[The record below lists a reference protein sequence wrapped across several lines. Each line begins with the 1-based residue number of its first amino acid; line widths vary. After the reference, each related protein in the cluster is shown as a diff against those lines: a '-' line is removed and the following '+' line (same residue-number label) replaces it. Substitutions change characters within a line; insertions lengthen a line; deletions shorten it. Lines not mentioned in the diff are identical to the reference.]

1 MRENLYNEKI
11 KEGMMDK
18 MKNEKGMTYLT
29 LLIILVILAVVI
41 VAIVFFIK
49 GEYQQETIENRK
61 TDLLLVQ
68 GKVTMLEEMV
78 VAKREGAAYIGKK
91 VVDNKENEQI
101 KTLLEKGIIAE
112 NEENFDSY
120 YLLEK
125 EDLDALGL
133 SQLELKE
140 GEVYVVNYKTGE
152 VMMTVPVTIENTEYY
167 TLSSIRERDEKLN
180 AEAGTSTENVADE
193 NVAETT
199 ENEESTE
206 NNAEEQAPQNNE
218 EE

>member
-1 MRENLYNEKI
+1 MRE
-11 KEGMMDK
+11 
-18 MKNEKGMTYLT
+18 EKGMTYLT
-29 LLIILVILAVVI
+29 LLIVLVILAIVI

-49 GEYQQETIENRK
+49 GEYQQETIEDRK
-61 TDLLLVQ
+61 TDLLLVE

-78 VAKREGAAYIGKK
+78 VAKREGATYIGKK
-91 VVDNKENEQI
+91 VADNKENEKI

-112 NEENFDSY
+112 EEENFDSY

-140 GEVYVVNYKTGE
+140 GEAYVVNYKTGE

-180 AEAGTSTENVADE
+180 AEAGENTANIAEE
-193 NVAETT
+193 NAAETT
-199 ENEESTE
+199 NVEETE
-206 NNAEEQAPQNNE
+206 NNE

>member
-1 MRENLYNEKI
+1 MRE
-11 KEGMMDK
+11 
-18 MKNEKGMTYLT
+18 EKGMTYLT
-29 LLIILVILAVVI
+29 LLIVLVILAIVI

-61 TDLLLVQ
+61 TNLLLVQ
-68 GKVTMLEEMV
+68 GKVTMLEEMM

-91 VVDNKENEQI
+91 VADNKENEKI
-101 KTLLEKGIIAE
+101 KTLLEKGIITE
-112 NEENFDSY
+112 DEENFDSY

-140 GEVYVVNYKTGE
+140 GEAYVVNYKTGE

-180 AEAGTSTENVADE
+180 AEAGENTANIAEE
-193 NVAETT
+193 NAAETT
-199 ENEESTE
+199 NVEETE
-206 NNAEEQAPQNNE
+206 NNE

>member
-1 MRENLYNEKI
+1 MRE
-11 KEGMMDK
+11 
-18 MKNEKGMTYLT
+18 EKGMTYLT
-29 LLIILVILAVVI
+29 LLIVLVILAIVI

-49 GEYQQETIENRK
+49 GEYQQETIEDRK
-61 TDLLLVQ
+61 TNLLLVE

-78 VAKREGAAYIGKK
+78 VAKREGATYIGKK
-91 VVDNKENEQI
+91 VADNKENEKI

-112 NEENFDSY
+112 EEENFDSY

-140 GEVYVVNYKTGE
+140 GEAYVVNYKTGE

-180 AEAGTSTENVADE
+180 AETGENTANIAEE
-193 NVAETT
+193 NAAETT
-199 ENEESTE
+199 NVEETE
-206 NNAEEQAPQNNE
+206 NNE

>member
-1 MRENLYNEKI
+1 
-11 KEGMMDK
+11 MDK

-91 VVDNKENEQI
+91 VADNKENEQI
-101 KTLLEKGIIAE
+101 KTLFEKGIIAE

-140 GEVYVVNYKTGE
+140 GEAYVVNYKTGE

-180 AEAGTSTENVADE
+180 AEAGTSTENVA
-193 NVAETT
+193 ETT

-206 NNAEEQAPQNNE
+206 NNAEEQAP
-218 EE
+218 

>member
-1 MRENLYNEKI
+1 MRE
-11 KEGMMDK
+11 
-18 MKNEKGMTYLT
+18 EKGMTYLT
-29 LLIILVILAVVI
+29 LLIVLVILAIVI

-49 GEYQQETIENRK
+49 GEYQQETIEDRK
-61 TDLLLVQ
+61 TNLLLVE

-91 VVDNKENEQI
+91 VADNKENEKI
-101 KTLLEKGIIAE
+101 KNLLEKGIIAE
-112 NEENFDSY
+112 DEENFDSY

-140 GEVYVVNYKTGE
+140 GEAYVVNYKTGE

-180 AEAGTSTENVADE
+180 AETGENTANIAEE
-193 NVAETT
+193 NAAETT
-199 ENEESTE
+199 NVEETE
-206 NNAEEQAPQNNE
+206 NNE

>member
-1 MRENLYNEKI
+1 
-11 KEGMMDK
+11 MDK

-78 VAKREGAAYIGKK
+78 VDKREGAAYIGKK

>member
-1 MRENLYNEKI
+1 MRE
-11 KEGMMDK
+11 
-18 MKNEKGMTYLT
+18 EKGMTYLT
-29 LLIILVILAVVI
+29 LLIVLVILAIVI

-61 TDLLLVQ
+61 TNLLLVQ

-91 VVDNKENEQI
+91 VADNKENEKI

-112 NEENFDSY
+112 EEENFDSY

-140 GEVYVVNYKTGE
+140 GEAYVVNYKTGE

-180 AEAGTSTENVADE
+180 AEAGASAENVADE

-199 ENEESTE
+199 ENKESTE
-206 NNAEEQAPQNNE
+206 NNTEEQAPQNNE

>member
-1 MRENLYNEKI
+1 MRE
-11 KEGMMDK
+11 
-18 MKNEKGMTYLT
+18 EKGMTYLT
-29 LLIILVILAVVI
+29 LLIVLVILAIVI

-49 GEYQQETIENRK
+49 GEYQQETIEDRK
-61 TDLLLVQ
+61 TNLLLVE

-91 VVDNKENEQI
+91 VADNKENEKI
-101 KTLLEKGIIAE
+101 KNLLEKGIIAE
-112 NEENFDSY
+112 AEENFDSY

-140 GEVYVVNYKTGE
+140 GEAYVVNYKTGE

-180 AEAGTSTENVADE
+180 AEAGENTANIAEE
-193 NVAETT
+193 NAAETT
-199 ENEESTE
+199 NVEETE
-206 NNAEEQAPQNNE
+206 NNE

>member
-1 MRENLYNEKI
+1 MRE
-11 KEGMMDK
+11 
-18 MKNEKGMTYLT
+18 EKGMTYLT
-29 LLIILVILAVVI
+29 LLIVLVILAIVI

-49 GEYQQETIENRK
+49 GEYQQETIEDRK
-61 TDLLLVQ
+61 TNLLLVE

-91 VVDNKENEQI
+91 VADNKENEKI
-101 KTLLEKGIIAE
+101 KNLLEKGIIAE
-112 NEENFDSY
+112 EEENFDSY

-140 GEVYVVNYKTGE
+140 GEAYVVNYKTGE

-180 AEAGTSTENVADE
+180 AEAGANTA
-193 NVAETT
+193 NVAEENAAETT
-199 ENEESTE
+199 NVEETE
-206 NNAEEQAPQNNE
+206 NNE

>member
-1 MRENLYNEKI
+1 MRE
-11 KEGMMDK
+11 
-18 MKNEKGMTYLT
+18 EKGMTYLT
-29 LLIILVILAVVI
+29 LLIVLVILAIVI

-49 GEYQQETIENRK
+49 GEYQQETIEDRK
-61 TDLLLVQ
+61 TDLLLVE

-78 VAKREGAAYIGKK
+78 VAKREGATYIGKK
-91 VVDNKENEQI
+91 VADNKENEKI

-112 NEENFDSY
+112 EEENFDSY

-140 GEVYVVNYKTGE
+140 GEAYVVNYKTGE

-180 AEAGTSTENVADE
+180 AEAGENTA
-193 NVAETT
+193 NIAET
-199 ENEESTE
+199 E
-206 NNAEEQAPQNNE
+206 NNE

>member
-1 MRENLYNEKI
+1 MRE
-11 KEGMMDK
+11 
-18 MKNEKGMTYLT
+18 EKGMTYLT
-29 LLIILVILAVVI
+29 LLIVLVILAIVI

-61 TDLLLVQ
+61 TNLLLVQ
-68 GKVTMLEEMV
+68 GKVTMLEEMM

-91 VVDNKENEQI
+91 VADNKENEKI

-112 NEENFDSY
+112 EEENFDSY

-140 GEVYVVNYKTGE
+140 GEAYVVNYKTGE

-180 AEAGTSTENVADE
+180 AEAGENTANIAEE
-193 NVAETT
+193 NAAETT
-199 ENEESTE
+199 NVEETE
-206 NNAEEQAPQNNE
+206 NNE

>member
-1 MRENLYNEKI
+1 MRE
-11 KEGMMDK
+11 
-18 MKNEKGMTYLT
+18 EKGMTYLT
-29 LLIILVILAVVI
+29 LLIVLVILAIVI

-49 GEYQQETIENRK
+49 GEYQQETIEDRK
-61 TDLLLVQ
+61 TNLLLVE

-91 VVDNKENEQI
+91 VADNKENEKI
-101 KTLLEKGIIAE
+101 KNLLEKGIIAE
-112 NEENFDSY
+112 AEENFDSY

-140 GEVYVVNYKTGE
+140 GEAYVVNYKTGE

-180 AEAGTSTENVADE
+180 AETGENTANIAEE
-193 NVAETT
+193 NAAETT
-199 ENEESTE
+199 NVEETE
-206 NNAEEQAPQNNE
+206 NNE

>member
-1 MRENLYNEKI
+1 MRE
-11 KEGMMDK
+11 
-18 MKNEKGMTYLT
+18 EKGMTYLT
-29 LLIILVILAVVI
+29 LLIVLVILAIVI

-49 GEYQQETIENRK
+49 GEYQQETIEDRK
-61 TDLLLVQ
+61 TNLLLVE

-78 VAKREGAAYIGKK
+78 VAKREGAVYIGKK
-91 VVDNKENEQI
+91 VADNKENEKI
-101 KTLLEKGIIAE
+101 KNLLEKGIIAE
-112 NEENFDSY
+112 AEENFDSY

-140 GEVYVVNYKTGE
+140 GEAYVVNYKTGE

-180 AEAGTSTENVADE
+180 AEAGENTANIAEE
-193 NVAETT
+193 NAAETT
-199 ENEESTE
+199 NVEETE
-206 NNAEEQAPQNNE
+206 NNE